1 VTSLDRAGALR
12 PLGRPVRLAR
22 SVAAALVCV
31 LAAAVGHVAAGGALP
46 ALAAAAVFAG
56 AAPVAWL
63 LSSRRVTP
71 GQLTGLLVL
80 CQVCV
85 HLGAPSGHSGDM
97 SMGPGMVLGHA
108 LATLVSA
115 AVLARGE
122 RFVWRLAER
131 LGLRAAPLL
140 RTVAAIPSVRPPLAV
155 VAPRSL
161 RDVRL
166 AHSRSLRGPP
176 VSLA

>member
-1 VTSLDRAGALR
+1 VPVTSLDRAGALR
-12 PLGRPVRLAR
+12 PLGRPVRIAR
-22 SVAAALVCV
+22 CVAAALVCV
-31 LAAAVGHVAAGGALP
+31 LAAAVGHVAAGGPLP
-46 ALAAAAVFAG
+46 ALGAAAVFAG
-56 AAPVAWL
+56 ATPVAWL

-71 GQLTGLLVL
+71 GQLTGLLIL

-85 HLGAPSGHSGDM
+85 HLAAPHGDM

-108 LATLVSA
+108 LATVVSA

-122 RFVWRLAER
+122 RFVWTLAER
-131 LGLRAAPLL
+131 LGLGLAPLL
-140 RTVAAIPSVRPPLAV
+140 RTVVAILSVRPPLAV

-176 VSLA
+176 VSLV